1 MKKLMTGKQA
11 QKAFDNAALA
21 ALVLFAIKAQAA
33 GLSQASSIMST
44 LQSNLTTLIPVVA
57 TVALM
62 LIGLFYG
69 MRMMHKD
76 GFVHWFIGILIAGSA
91 AEITAMI
98 FG

>member
-1 MKKLMTGKQA
+1 MKAKHSGAIFGLL
-11 QKAFDNAALA
+11 FFAAT
-21 ALVLFAIKAQAA
+21 AQAA
-33 GLSQASSIMST
+33 GLDQAAGVVNI
-44 LQSNLTTLIPVVA
+44 LKANLTTLIPAIA

-62 LIGLFYG
+62 LCGLFYA

-76 GFVHWFIGILIAGSA
+76 SFVHWFIGILIAGSA